1 MDYRAIYRKL
11 KFWCNYLGIIL
22 MKVDIQDIM
31 DNLLVYNRMGYNEA
45 KLDKEINRILRRA

>member
-11 KFWCNYLGIIL
+11 KFWCNYRGIIL